1 MSKKPALALFDFDGT
16 ITTRDTLFE
25 FILYCK
31 GRSRFFSG
39 FAFLSPVLVLFK
51 AGIISNSRA
60 KQIVLSHFFKG
71 VSIEKFN
78 NDCLAFANE
87 RVPSLIRPKAL
98 EEIRQHKANGHTV
111 IIVSASPENWVRPWA
126 ESLQVECIAT
136 RMEVADGKI
145 TGMFEGMNC
154 HGEEKVLR
162 IKKHLDPQEYTLIY
176 TYGDTKGDR
185 PMLALGT
192 HSHYKPFRQ

>member
-1 MSKKPALALFDFDGT
+1 MSNKPALALFDFDGT

-25 FILYCK
+25 FIMYSK
-31 GRSRFFSG
+31 GKARFFSG
-39 FAFLSPVLVLFK
+39 FMLLAPVLTLFK
-51 AGIISNSRA
+51 AGVISNSKA
-60 KQIVLSHFFKG
+60 KQIVMAHFFKG
-71 VSIEKFN
+71 TSVAEFN
-78 NDCLAFANE
+78 NVCLAFANE
-87 RVPSLIRPKAL
+87 RVPPLIRPKAL
-98 EEIRQHKANGHTV
+98 EEIRQHKANGHKV

-136 RMEVADGKI
+136 RLEVVSGKL
-145 TGMFEGMNC
+145 TGRFEGMNC

-162 IKKHLDPQEYTLIY
+162 VQKYLDTKEYPVIY
-176 TYGDTKGDR
+176 TYGDTSGDR

>member
-1 MSKKPALALFDFDGT
+1 
-16 ITTRDTLFE
+16 
-25 FILYCK
+25 
-31 GRSRFFSG
+31 
-39 FAFLSPVLVLFK
+39 
-51 AGIISNSRA
+51 
-60 KQIVLSHFFKG
+60 
-71 VSIEKFN
+71 
-78 NDCLAFANE
+78 
-87 RVPSLIRPKAL
+87 
-98 EEIRQHKANGHTV
+98 
-111 IIVSASPENWVRPWA
+111 
-126 ESLQVECIAT
+126 
-136 RMEVADGKI
+136 MEVADGKI

>member
-1 MSKKPALALFDFDGT
+1 MNKKPALALFDFDGT

-25 FILYCK
+25 FIRYSK
-31 GRSRFFSG
+31 GSSRFFSG
-39 FAFLSPVLVLFK
+39 FLFLLPVLVLFK
-51 AGIISNSRA
+51 AGVISNSRA
-60 KQIVLSHFFKG
+60 KQIVLAHFFKG
-71 VSIEKFN
+71 VPVEKFN
-78 NDCLAFANE
+78 SDCLAFANE
-87 RVPSLIRPKAL
+87 CVPSLIRPKAL
-98 EEIRQHKANGHTV
+98 EEIRQHKAQGHTV
-111 IIVSASPENWVRPWA
+111 IIVSASPENWVKPWA
-126 ESLQVECIAT
+126 ESLQIECIAT

-162 IKKHLDPQEYTLIY
+162 IKKHLDPREYTLIY

>member
-25 FILYCK
+25 FIRYCK
-31 GRSRFFSG
+31 GSGRFFSG

-51 AGIISNSRA
+51 AGVISNSRA

-71 VSIEKFN
+71 VGIEKFN
-78 NDCLAFANE
+78 NDCMKFANE

-98 EEIRQHKANGHTV
+98 EEIRQHKANGHKV

-136 RMEVADGKI
+136 RMEVSDGKI

-162 IKKHLDPQEYTLIY
+162 IQKYLDPREYTLIY

>member
-25 FILYCK
+25 FIRYCK
-31 GRSRFFSG
+31 GGSRFFAG

-51 AGIISNSRA
+51 AGVISNSRA

-98 EEIRQHKANGHTV
+98 EEIRQHKANGHKV
-111 IIVSASPENWVRPWA
+111 IIVSASPENWVKPWA

-162 IKKHLDPQEYTLIY
+162 IKKYLDPREYTLIY
-176 TYGDTKGDR
+176 TYGDTQGDR